1 MYQMKNL
8 TKLIV
13 LLLFFTDPL
22 FATDGYKM
30 AFGSCLHQNYPAP
43 IWTAIKQNNI
53 DSFFFLGDNIYGDT
67 PSGLPWKLKSSYE
80 LQKKAIP
87 SWVQSIE
94 LYSIWDDHDY
104 GKNNA
109 GADYKYKQKAE
120 NLYLDF
126 WNVPSDDERRSR
138 PGTYYATVKI
148 INNNKVLF
156 VGLDTRYF
164 RSNIQRVKGVH
175 LPNLEPSATILGVE
189 QWAWLKKTLTIDH
202 DLLILASS
210 IQVIPTEHRF
220 EKWSNIPAER
230 DKLLKL
236 LINHSA
242 PTLIISG
249 DRHRGGLYQYENI
262 LEVTSSSLNR
272 NSSQNSETD
281 ALLLGQTYPQN
292 NFGLLTI
299 DIDFLTVEL
308 IDKDN
313 NTLESASISF

>member
-1 MYQMKNL
+1 MRIMN
-8 TKLIV
+8 KLFLII
-13 LLLFFTDPL
+13 LFFANSL
-22 FATDGYKM
+22 FATDVFKM
-30 AFGSCLHQNYPAP
+30 AFGSCLHQSYPAP

-80 LQKKAIP
+80 LQKKSIP

-94 LYSIWDDHDY
+94 QYSIWDDHDY

-109 GADYKYKQKAE
+109 GAEYKFKQKAE

-126 WNVPSDDERRSR
+126 WNVSSDDERRSR
-138 PGTYYATVKI
+138 PGIYYASVKSV
-148 INNNKVLF
+148 NNNKVLI

-175 LPNLEPSATILGVE
+175 LPNLEPSATILGTE
-189 QWAWLKKTLTIDH
+189 QWAWLKKTLEIDH

-230 DKLLKL
+230 ERLLQL
-236 LINHSA
+236 LTNHSA

-249 DRHRGGLYQYENI
+249 DRHRGGIYQYENI

-272 NSSQNSETD
+272 NSSQNIETD

-299 DIDFLTVEL
+299 GTDSLTVEL

-313 NTLESASISF
+313 NTLESALISF

>member
-1 MYQMKNL
+1 
-8 TKLIV
+8 
-13 LLLFFTDPL
+13 
-22 FATDGYKM
+22 M

-80 LQKKAIP
+80 LQKKSIP
-87 SWVQSIE
+87 SWVQSLE
-94 LYSIWDDHDY
+94 QYSIWDDHDY

-109 GADYKYKQKAE
+109 GAEYKFKQKAE

-126 WNVPSDDERRSR
+126 WNVSSDDERRSR
-138 PGTYYATVKI
+138 PGIYYASVKSV
-148 INNNKVLF
+148 NNNKVLI

-175 LPNLEPSATILGVE
+175 LPNLEPSATILGTE
-189 QWAWLKKTLTIDH
+189 QWAWLKKTLEIDH

-230 DKLLKL
+230 ERLLQL
-236 LINHSA
+236 LTNHSA

-249 DRHRGGLYQYENI
+249 DRHRGGIYQYENI

-272 NSSQNSETD
+272 NSSQNIETD
-281 ALLLGQTYPQN
+281 ELLLGQTYPQN

-299 DIDFLTVEL
+299 GTDSLTVEL

>member
-1 MYQMKNL
+1 MRNL
-8 TKLIV
+8 NKLFLII
-13 LLLFFTDPL
+13 LFIANSL
-22 FATDGYKM
+22 FATDVLKM

-80 LQKKAIP
+80 LQKKSIP

-94 LYSIWDDHDY
+94 QYSIWDDHDY

-109 GADYKYKQKAE
+109 GAEYKFKQKAE

-126 WNVPSDDERRSR
+126 WNVPSDDERRFR
-138 PGTYYATVKI
+138 PGIYYASVKSV
-148 INNNKVLF
+148 NNNKVLI

-164 RSNIQRVKGVH
+164 RSNIQRVKGVY
-175 LPNLEPSATILGVE
+175 LPNLEPSATILGTE
-189 QWAWLKKTLTIDH
+189 QWTWLKKTLEIDH
-202 DLLILASS
+202 DLLIIASS
-210 IQVIPTEHRF
+210 IQVIATEHRF

-230 DKLLKL
+230 ERLLQL
-236 LINHSA
+236 LTNHLA

-249 DRHRGGLYQYENI
+249 DRHRGGIYQYENI

-299 DIDFLTVEL
+299 DIDSLTVEL

-313 NTLESASISF
+313 NTLESALISF

>member
-1 MYQMKNL
+1 MRNFN
-8 TKLIV
+8 KLI
-13 LLLFFTDPL
+13 LLILFFANLLSSADI
-22 FATDGYKM
+22 YKM

-43 IWTAIKQNNI
+43 IWSAIKQNNI

-87 SWVQSIE
+87 SWIQSVD

-109 GADYKYKQKAE
+109 GADYEFKQKAE
-120 NLYLDF
+120 ELYLNF
-126 WNVPSDDERRSR
+126 WNVPMDDVRRSR
-138 PGTYYATVKI
+138 PGIYYSSVKL
-148 INNNKVLF
+148 INNKKVLI

-164 RSNIQRVKGVH
+164 RSDIQRVKGVH
-175 LPNLEPSATILGVE
+175 LPNLEPSATILGAE
-189 QWAWLKKTLTIDH
+189 QWDWLKMTLNIDH

-230 DKLLKL
+230 DKLIKL
-236 LINHSA
+236 LANHSV

-249 DRHRGGLYQYENI
+249 DRHRDGIYQYKNV

-272 NSSQNSETD
+272 NSSQNVETD
-281 ALLLGQTYPQN
+281 TLLLGQTYTQN

-299 DIDFLTVEL
+299 DNDFLAVEL
-308 IDKDN
+308 IDKHN

>member
-13 LLLFFTDPL
+13 LILFFINPL
-22 FATDGYKM
+22 YATDVYKM

-43 IWTAIKQNNI
+43 IWSAIKNNNI
-53 DSFFFLGDNIYGDT
+53 NSFFFLGDNIYGDT
-67 PSGLPWKLKSSYE
+67 SSGLPWKLKSSYE

-87 SWVQSIE
+87 SWLKSIE

-109 GADYKYKQKAE
+109 GADYKFKQKAE
-120 NLYLDF
+120 ELYFDF
-126 WNVPSDDERRSR
+126 WNIPSNDERRSR
-138 PGTYYATVKI
+138 PGIYYASVKKI
-148 INNNKVLF
+148 HNNKVLI

-164 RSNIQRVKGVH
+164 RSDIQRVKGVH
-175 LPNLEPSATILGVE
+175 LPNLDPSATILGTE
-189 QWAWLKKTLTIDH
+189 QWDWLKKTLSIDH

-220 EKWSNIPAER
+220 EKWFNIPAER
-230 DKLLKL
+230 DKLLQL
-236 LINHSA
+236 LVNHSA
-242 PTLIISG
+242 PTLILSG
-249 DRHRGGLYQYENI
+249 DRHRGGIYQYEKI

-272 NSSQNSETD
+272 NSSQKVERDT
-281 ALLLGQTYPQN
+281 LLLGKTYPQN

-299 DIDFLTVEL
+299 ENDSLTVNL

-313 NTLESASISF
+313 KTLESASISF

>member
-1 MYQMKNL
+1 VRNL
-8 TKLIV
+8 NKLFLIV
-13 LLLFFTDPL
+13 LFFTNSL
-22 FATDGYKM
+22 SATDVFKM

-80 LQKKAIP
+80 LQKKSIP

-94 LYSIWDDHDY
+94 QYSIWDDHDY

-109 GADYKYKQKAE
+109 GAEYKFKQKAE

-126 WNVPSDDERRSR
+126 WNISSDDERRSR
-138 PGTYYATVKI
+138 PGIYYASVKSV
-148 INNNKVLF
+148 NNNKVLI

-164 RSNIQRVKGVH
+164 RSNIQRVKGAH
-175 LPNLEPSATILGVE
+175 LPNLEPSATILGTE
-189 QWAWLKKTLTIDH
+189 QWAWLKRTLEIDH

-230 DKLLKL
+230 ERLLQL
-236 LINHSA
+236 LTNHSA
-242 PTLIISG
+242 PTMIISG
-249 DRHRGGLYQYENI
+249 DRHRGGIYQYENI

-272 NSSQNSETD
+272 NSSQNIETD

-299 DIDFLTVEL
+299 GTDSLTVEL

-313 NTLESASISF
+313 NTLESALISF

>member
-1 MYQMKNL
+1 MRNL
-8 TKLIV
+8 NKLFLII
-13 LLLFFTDPL
+13 LFFTNSL
-22 FATDGYKM
+22 SATDVFKM

-80 LQKKAIP
+80 LQKKSIP

-94 LYSIWDDHDY
+94 QYSIWDDHDY

-109 GADYKYKQKAE
+109 GAEYKFKQKAE

-126 WNVPSDDERRSR
+126 WNVSSDDERRSR
-138 PGTYYATVKI
+138 PGIYYATLKSV
-148 INNNKVLF
+148 NNNKVLI

-175 LPNLEPSATILGVE
+175 LPNLEPSATILGTE
-189 QWAWLKKTLTIDH
+189 QWTWLKKTLEIDH
-202 DLLILASS
+202 DLLILGSS

-230 DKLLKL
+230 ERLLQL
-236 LINHSA
+236 LTNHYA

-249 DRHRGGLYQYENI
+249 DRHRGGIYQYENI

-272 NSSQNSETD
+272 NSSQNIETD

-299 DIDFLTVEL
+299 GIDSLTVEL

-313 NTLESASISF
+313 NTLESALISF

>member
-1 MYQMKNL
+1 VRNL
-8 TKLIV
+8 NKLFLIV
-13 LLLFFTDPL
+13 LFFTNSL
-22 FATDGYKM
+22 SATDVFKM

-80 LQKKAIP
+80 LQKKSIP

-94 LYSIWDDHDY
+94 QYSIWDDHDY

-109 GADYKYKQKAE
+109 GAEYKFKQKAE

-126 WNVPSDDERRSR
+126 WNISSDDERRSR
-138 PGTYYATVKI
+138 PGIYYASVKSV
-148 INNNKVLF
+148 NNNKVLI

-164 RSNIQRVKGVH
+164 RSNIQRVKGAH
-175 LPNLEPSATILGVE
+175 LPNLEPSATILGTE
-189 QWAWLKKTLTIDH
+189 QWAWLKKTLEIDH

-230 DKLLKL
+230 ERLLQL
-236 LINHSA
+236 LTNHSA
-242 PTLIISG
+242 PTMIISG
-249 DRHRGGLYQYENI
+249 DRHRGGIYQYENI

-272 NSSQNSETD
+272 NSSQNIETD

-299 DIDFLTVEL
+299 GTDSLTVEL

-313 NTLESASISF
+313 NTLESALISF

>member
-1 MYQMKNL
+1 MRNL
-8 TKLIV
+8 NKLFLIV
-13 LLLFFTDPL
+13 LFFTNSL
-22 FATDGYKM
+22 FATDVFKM

-80 LQKKAIP
+80 LQKKSIP

-94 LYSIWDDHDY
+94 QYSIWDDHDY

-109 GADYKYKQKAE
+109 GAEYKFKQKAE
-120 NLYLDF
+120 KLYFDF
-126 WNVPSDDERRSR
+126 WNVSSDDERRSR
-138 PGTYYATVKI
+138 PGIYYASLKSV
-148 INNNKVLF
+148 NNNKVLI

-175 LPNLEPSATILGVE
+175 LPNLEPSATILGTE
-189 QWAWLKKTLTIDH
+189 QWAWLKRTLEIDH

-230 DKLLKL
+230 ERLLQL
-236 LINHSA
+236 LTNHSA

-249 DRHRGGLYQYENI
+249 DRHRGGIYQYENI

-299 DIDFLTVEL
+299 DIDSLTVEL

-313 NTLESASISF
+313 NTLESALISF

>member
-1 MYQMKNL
+1 MIKVNKL
-8 TKLIV
+8 FVLIV
-13 LLLFFTDPL
+13 FISNSLV
-22 FATDGYKM
+22 ATEIYKM

-80 LQKKAIP
+80 LQKKSMP

-94 LYSIWDDHDY
+94 QYSIWDDHDY

-109 GADYKYKQKAE
+109 GAEYKFKQKAE

-126 WNVPSDDERRSR
+126 WNVSSDDERRSR
-138 PGTYYATVKI
+138 PGIYYASVKSV
-148 INNNKVLF
+148 NNNKVLI

-175 LPNLEPSATILGVE
+175 LPNLEPSATILGTE
-189 QWAWLKKTLTIDH
+189 QWAWLKKTLEIDH

-230 DKLLKL
+230 ERLLQL
-236 LINHSA
+236 LTNHSA
-242 PTLIISG
+242 PTLIMSG
-249 DRHRGGLYQYENI
+249 DRHRGGIYQYENI

-272 NSSQNSETD
+272 NSSQNIETD

-299 DIDFLTVEL
+299 GTDSLTVEL

>member
-1 MYQMKNL
+1 MN
-8 TKLIV
+8 KLFLII
-13 LLLFFTDPL
+13 LFFANSL
-22 FATDGYKM
+22 FATEVFKM
-30 AFGSCLHQNYPAP
+30 AFGSCLHQSYPAP

-80 LQKKAIP
+80 LQKKSIP

-94 LYSIWDDHDY
+94 QFSIWDDHDY

-109 GADYKYKQKAE
+109 GAEYKFKQKAE

-126 WNVPSDDERRSR
+126 WNVSSDDERRSR
-138 PGTYYATVKI
+138 PGIYYASLKSV
-148 INNNKVLF
+148 NNNKVLI

-175 LPNLEPSATILGVE
+175 LPNLEPSATILGTE
-189 QWAWLKKTLTIDH
+189 QWTWLKKTLEIDH

-230 DKLLKL
+230 ERLLQL
-236 LINHSA
+236 LTNHSA
-242 PTLIISG
+242 PTLIMSG
-249 DRHRGGLYQYENI
+249 DRHRGGIYQYENI

-272 NSSQNSETD
+272 NSSQNIETD

-299 DIDFLTVEL
+299 GTDSLTVEL

>member
-1 MYQMKNL
+1 MRNL
-8 TKLIV
+8 NKLFLII
-13 LLLFFTDPL
+13 LFFTNSL
-22 FATDGYKM
+22 FATDVFKM

-67 PSGLPWKLKSSYE
+67 PSGLPWKLKSSYA
-80 LQKKAIP
+80 LQKKSIP

-94 LYSIWDDHDY
+94 QYSIWDDHDY

-109 GADYKYKQKAE
+109 GANYKFKQTAE
-120 NLYLDF
+120 NLYLEF
-126 WNVPSDDERRSR
+126 WNVPSDDKRRSR
-138 PGTYYATVKI
+138 PGIYYATVKS
-148 INNNKVLF
+148 INKNKVLI

-175 LPNLEPSATILGVE
+175 LPNLEPSATILGRE
-189 QWAWLKKTLTIDH
+189 QWAWLKKTLEIDH

-220 EKWSNIPAER
+220 EKWFNIPAER
-230 DKLLKL
+230 DKLLQL
-236 LINHSA
+236 LTNHLA
-242 PTLIISG
+242 PTLILSG
-249 DRHRGGLYQYENI
+249 DRHRGGIYQYKNI

-299 DIDFLTVEL
+299 DKDSLTVDL

-313 NTLESASISF
+313 NILESASISF

>member
-1 MYQMKNL
+1 MININKFFV
-8 TKLIV
+8 LI
-13 LLLFFTDPL
+13 FFISNSL
-22 FATDGYKM
+22 VATEIYKM

-80 LQKKAIP
+80 LQKKSIP

-94 LYSIWDDHDY
+94 QYSIWDDHDY

-109 GADYKYKQKAE
+109 GAEYKFKQKAE

-126 WNVPSDDERRSR
+126 WNVSSDDERRSR
-138 PGTYYATVKI
+138 PGIYYASVKSV
-148 INNNKVLF
+148 NNNKVLI

-175 LPNLEPSATILGVE
+175 LPNLEPSATILGTE
-189 QWAWLKKTLTIDH
+189 QWAWLKKTLEIDH

-230 DKLLKL
+230 ERLLQL
-236 LINHSA
+236 LTNHSA
-242 PTLIISG
+242 PTTIISG
-249 DRHRGGLYQYENI
+249 DRHRGGIYQYNNI

-272 NSSQNSETD
+272 NSSQNIETD

-299 DIDFLTVEL
+299 GTDSLTVEL

>member
-1 MYQMKNL
+1 MIKVNKL
-8 TKLIV
+8 FVLIV
-13 LLLFFTDPL
+13 FISNSLV
-22 FATDGYKM
+22 ATEIYKM

-80 LQKKAIP
+80 LQKKSMP

-94 LYSIWDDHDY
+94 QYSIWDDHDY

-109 GADYKYKQKAE
+109 GAEYKFKQKAE

-126 WNVPSDDERRSR
+126 WNVSSDDERRSR
-138 PGTYYATVKI
+138 PGIYYASVKSV
-148 INNNKVLF
+148 NNNKVLI

-175 LPNLEPSATILGVE
+175 LPNLEPSATILGTE
-189 QWAWLKKTLTIDH
+189 QWAWLKKILEIDH

-230 DKLLKL
+230 ERLLQL
-236 LINHSA
+236 LTNHLA

-249 DRHRGGLYQYENI
+249 DRHRGGIYQYDNI

-272 NSSQNSETD
+272 NSSQNIETD

-299 DIDFLTVEL
+299 GTDSLTVEL